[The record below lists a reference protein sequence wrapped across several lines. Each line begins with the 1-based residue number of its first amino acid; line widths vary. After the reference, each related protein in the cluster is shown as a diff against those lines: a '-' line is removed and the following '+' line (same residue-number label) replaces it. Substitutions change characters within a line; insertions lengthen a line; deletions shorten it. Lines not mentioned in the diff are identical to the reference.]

1 MGNFFKGIVK
11 NRTMLILFLAVS
23 ALVVLNILLP
33 EDPSAPPETTAAT
46 SPAPAEESPY
56 AGVICISE
64 LMTKPGGAPGF
75 GRGLFR
81 LDRT

>member
-23 ALVVLNILLP
+23 ALVVLNLLLP

-64 LMTKPGGAPGF
+64 LMTKNRAVL
-75 GRGLFR
+75 RI
-81 LDRT
+81 RTGTFPTG